1 MEDYI
6 PVKKKDKSKNKKFLP
21 SQQRKNTKKITRV

>member
-1 MEDYI
+1 MEDYNA
-6 PVKKKDKSKNKKFLP
+6 VKKKDKSKNKKSLS